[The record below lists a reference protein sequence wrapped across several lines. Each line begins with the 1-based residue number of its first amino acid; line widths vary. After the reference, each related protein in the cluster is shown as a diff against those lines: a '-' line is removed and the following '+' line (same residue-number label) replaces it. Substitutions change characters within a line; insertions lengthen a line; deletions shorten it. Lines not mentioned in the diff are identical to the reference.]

1 MYTRGSYKDRRHT
14 ERVYK
19 IRGAANISYIVHW
32 MTPFGFHVIP
42 ELLDTQ
48 EESAKALYDEHRGH
62 PGGGTE
68 TMPELGEHGNRKKM
82 NTEQEKT
89 RKNPKTG

>member
-1 MYTRGSYKDRRHT
+1 MR
-14 ERVYK
+14 
-19 IRGAANISYIVHW
+19 
-32 MTPFGFHVIP
+32 PFGFHVIP

-62 PGGGTE
+62 PGEGTE

-89 RKNPKTG
+89 RKNTKTG